1 MSDVPTDTTDSV
13 PTHIN
18 VSDPDLTP
26 VSDLSATSVKFCV
39 HPNPLYR
46 RGNSITELSL
56 QYPLRRR
63 REKDT
68 KGPLLTNQWSHR
80 VVRSQETPRP
90 VTPGTIKDDV
100 PTMAVG
106 DEKKKQGSVEDHTVH
121 TIRVVTRKDKSI
133 IEKKMK

>member
-1 MSDVPTDTTDSV
+1 M
-13 PTHIN
+13 
-18 VSDPDLTP
+18 
-26 VSDLSATSVKFCV
+26 
-39 HPNPLYR
+39 
-46 RGNSITELSL
+46 
-56 QYPLRRR
+56 
-63 REKDT
+63 
-68 KGPLLTNQWSHR
+68 TNQWSHR